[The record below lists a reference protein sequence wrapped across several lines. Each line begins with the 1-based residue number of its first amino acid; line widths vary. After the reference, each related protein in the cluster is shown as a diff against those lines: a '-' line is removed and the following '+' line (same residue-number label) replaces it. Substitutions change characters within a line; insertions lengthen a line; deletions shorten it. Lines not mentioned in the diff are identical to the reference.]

1 MRRPYAVPQLTFA
14 RTLVLVI
21 LLFSLPVAV
30 PLKAQTNSTWNAG
43 TGNWSDASNWNPTVV
58 PNNVGGAT
66 YNVEITA
73 PNPLVVTMNVPNVS
87 IDSLF
92 VGHPASLSIDAGGN
106 LTLLGSV
113 ASSNSGTINNY
124 GTLNSP
130 GVLDTGMG
138 TINNYNT
145 LNSSGLLIVDEGT
158 LNNSGTL
165 SSSGR
170 LDVGNGLLINTGTI
184 NNSGILTGSFTNSG
198 TLKNSGQIGAPG
210 YGFTGL
216 TNNEGGII
224 SGTGS
229 ATCNFTNAGT
239 MMPGSPTGVF
249 TINGDYTQTS
259 TGSLVEEVGWLNGN
273 NASLLAVN
281 GTADLDGTLELLLL
295 SGYTPKVG
303 DSFILMTFLQEF
315 GSFNSIT
322 GLYLGNDEYLQLFY
336 DPHDLRAVVET
347 VPAPEPS
354 SVLFVLVGLLAIAF
368 AAFRSTRAA

>member
-1 MRRPYAVPQLTFA
+1 
-14 RTLVLVI
+14 
-21 LLFSLPVAV
+21 
-30 PLKAQTNSTWNAG
+30 
-43 TGNWSDASNWNPTVV
+43 
-58 PNNVGGAT
+58 
-66 YNVEITA
+66 
-73 PNPLVVTMNVPNVS
+73 MNVPNVS
-87 IDSLF
+87 INSLF

-106 LTLLGSV
+106 LTFGGGG
-113 ASSNSGTINNY
+113 AFETSNNGTISNYGTINST
-124 GTLNSP
+124 GL
-130 GVLDTGMG
+130 LDTGMG
-138 TINNYNT
+138 TINNHNTFNNTGFLIVDEGEFNNSGT
-145 LNSSGLLIVDEGT
+145 LNSSG
-158 LNNSGTL
+158 
-165 SSSGR
+165 R
-170 LDVGNGLLINTGTI
+170 LDLGSGQLINTGTI
-184 NNSGILTGSFTNSG
+184 NNSGTFSGGDFYNSG
-198 TLKNSGQIGAPG
+198 TLNNSGQMGTPFHTS
-210 YGFTGL
+210 FTNGQ
-216 TNNEGGII
+216 GGIV

-229 ATCNFTNAGT
+229 VTGNVTNAGT